1 MNPFQNRLQ
10 AGEMLA
16 QRLEAYAR
24 HADAIVLAL
33 PRGGV
38 PVAYAIAEHLQIP
51 MDLLLVRK
59 LGVPGRE
66 ELAMGAVS
74 SQGVCVLRPEII
86 ALMDIPP
93 EVIEAAA
100 QRELR
105 EMKRR
110 ERLYRQSRPAQHL
123 QGRIAIVVDDGL
135 ATGATMQ
142 AAVRALKHEHPAQII
157 VAVPVAAPESIA
169 ELQTEVDHVL
179 CLHIPEWFASV
190 GQWYDEFPQVTDREV
205 TQYLVQAEQWHI
217 PSEQDVH
224 AATHQRAARKAGAPH
239 IDG

>member
-1 MNPFQNRLQ
+1 MNPFQNRQ
-10 AGEMLA
+10 KAGEMLA
-16 QRLEAYAR
+16 KRLEAYAG
-24 HADAIVLAL
+24 HPDAIVLAL

-38 PVAYAIAEHLQIP
+38 PVGFAVAAQLQIP
-51 MDLLLVRK
+51 LDVFLVRK

-93 EVIEAAA
+93 EVIEATA

-110 ERLYRQSRPAQHL
+110 ERAYRQSRPAQRL
-123 QGRIAIVVDDGL
+123 QNRIAIVVDDGL

-142 AAVRALKHEHPAQII
+142 AAVRALRHEHPAQII
-157 VAVPVAAPESIA
+157 VAVPVAAPETIA
-169 ELQTEVDHVL
+169 ELQVEVDQL
-179 CLHIPEWFASV
+179 ICLHIPEWFASV
-190 GQWYDEFPQVTDREV
+190 GQWYDEFPQISD
-205 TQYLVQAEQWHI
+205 TQVKDYLLQAEQWHI
-217 PSEQDVH
+217 PDEREVH
-224 AATHQRAARKAGAPH
+224 GSAKHLRTRKSGAPH